1 MAASGYLKI
10 NIWQNLRGRVAD
22 RTMVNR
28 RDFLHQASSAL
39 LSLGSSQ
46 STAAAQVANTQVFY
60 DPAMLRHAPPNDH
73 PESPR
78 RLDAVMAAVRQ
89 LEGKGRVSVLPPQ
102 PATEDHLL
110 LVHAAEYVKK
120 VRTEIAEGRQV
131 LSTGDTELSPGS
143 LAAALAAA
151 GTVVSAVDAVIT
163 GRARAAFCAVR
174 PPGHHASQARGMG
187 FCVFNNI
194 AIGARHARRRHAV
207 DRVLIIDWDVH
218 HGNGTQEVFW
228 SDGNV
233 LFFDVHQHP
242 WYPGTGSAGEQ
253 GEGRGRGLIVNNPFP
268 AGSGR
273 KEILTVF
280 REALVPAAER
290 FRPQLVM
297 ISAGFDS
304 RAGDPLG
311 RFTLTDQDFADL
323 TDIVLTIA
331 RQHAGG
337 RIVSVLEG
345 GYALDGLPRAIASH
359 LDRLSA

>member
-1 MAASGYLKI
+1 
-10 NIWQNLRGRVAD
+10 
-22 RTMVNR
+22 VNR
-28 RDFLHQASSAL
+28 RGFLQQTSWAL
-39 LSLGSSQ
+39 LSLGSGGSGI
-46 STAAAQVANTQVFY
+46 AAQAANTQVFY
-60 DPAMLRHAPPNDH
+60 DPEMLRHQPPDDH

-78 RLDAVMAAVRQ
+78 RLNVVMAAVRQ
-89 LEGKGRVSVLPPQ
+89 LEGQGRVAVVPPQ

-110 LVHAAEYVKK
+110 LVHSADYVKK
-120 VRTEIAEGRQV
+120 VRTEIAEGRRV

-143 LAAALAAA
+143 LTAALASA
-151 GTVVSAVDAVIT
+151 GAVVSAVDAVIT
-163 GRARAAFCAVR
+163 GRTRAAFCAVR
-174 PPGHHASQARGMG
+174 PPGHHASHARGMG
-187 FCVFNNI
+187 FCVFNNV
-194 AIGARHARRRHAV
+194 AIGARHARRRHAI
-207 DRVLIIDWDVH
+207 DRVLIVDWDVH

-228 SDGNV
+228 TDGTV

-242 WYPGTGSAGEQ
+242 WYPGTGSAVEQ

-268 AGSGR
+268 AGAGR
-273 KEILTVF
+273 KEILTTF

-290 FRPQLVM
+290 FKPQLVM

-323 TDIVLTIA
+323 TDIVLAIA

-345 GYALDGLPRAIASH
+345 GYALDGLPRALASH